1 MQSDRP
7 RQPEGTP
14 IGGQWAAKGHSE
26 PDAVALDVSAT
37 DGAEATGGFD
47 FGEVKA
53 GYLATAG
60 YETIEDWARDSDY
73 TEQPE
78 GSGNWVDEHGNQVDL
93 DVQLYGALD
102 ASGELPLDADEKATL
117 RAEASTTVA
126 AALDRIIDNGDLDT
140 LRERDPEYPLDA
152 HQRAV
157 GALRDLRDHLD
168 ALAAG
173 TPLKGEGT
181 DRSPSS
187 SFYDYEAARK
197 QADEA
202 AERLVEATIA
212 HVSDVTRDAYPDAA
226 MIVVRRDDDEFES
239 LRPRFVL
246 DADGN
251 NISGT
256 INDSGRKKLETWR
269 RAVEGPI
276 GEAGG
281 HRDAVHEYLDYAL
294 DLEFDDLAGEVE
306 RLRLRDRSTT
316 SSSTPTTTST

>member
-1 MQSDRP
+1 VDL
-7 RQPEGTP
+7 
-14 IGGQWAAKGHSE
+14 I
-26 PDAVALDVSAT
+26 ALD
-37 DGAEATGGFD
+37 
-47 FGEVKA
+47 
-53 GYLATAG
+53 
-60 YETIEDWARDSDY
+60 W
-73 TEQPE
+73 EQ
-78 GSGNWVDEHGNQVDL
+78 
-93 DVQLYGALD
+93 AFLD

-117 RAEASTTVA
+117 RAEAATTVA

-140 LRERDPEYPLDA
+140 LRERDPEYPVNA

-197 QADEA
+197 RADEA
-202 AERLVEATIA
+202 AERLVDAAIS
-212 HVSDVTRDAYPDAA
+212 HVSELTRDAYPDAA
-226 MIVVRRDDDEFES
+226 MVVVRRDDDEFES

-246 DADGN
+246 AADGR

-256 INDSGRKKLETWR
+256 VNDPGRKQLEAWR
-269 RAVEGPI
+269 SAVEDPI

-281 HRDAVHEYLDYAL
+281 HRDAMSARLEYAGDKGVEAEDFDPDGDEYLIY
-294 DLEFDDLAGEVE
+294 LA
-306 RLRLRDRSTT
+306 T
-316 SSSTPTTTST
+316 